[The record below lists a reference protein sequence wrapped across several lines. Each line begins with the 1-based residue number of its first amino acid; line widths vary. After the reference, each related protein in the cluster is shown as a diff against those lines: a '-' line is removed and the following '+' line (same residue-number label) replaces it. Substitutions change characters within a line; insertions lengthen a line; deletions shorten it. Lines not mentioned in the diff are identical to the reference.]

1 MASKLFRIKRNWA
14 REQITVAVYDDTIND
29 NEIEEAKAQ
38 EHQLARAGYTREIVY
53 VETPVE
59 DFEQM
64 LVDKTIARLTE
75 RPPDEWKRLRWAF
88 TEATITSELRK
99 IIQDEVEKTTR
110 EAFRECARELKYI
123 LKKIW

>member
-1 MASKLFRIKRNWA
+1 MPSKLFRIKRNWN
-14 REQITVAVYDDTIND
+14 REQITVTVYDTPKTDE
-29 NEIEEAKAQ
+29 EIEDEKTPQ
-38 EHQLARAGYTREIVY
+38 NQLARAGYTREIVY

-64 LVDKTIARLTE
+64 LVDKILARLTE

-88 TEATITSELRK
+88 TEATITAELRA
-99 IIQDEVEKTTR
+99 IIRDEIEKTTR

>member
-1 MASKLFRIKRNWA
+1 MPSKLFRIKRNWD
-14 REQITVAVYDDTIND
+14 REQITVTVYDTPKTDE
-29 NEIEEAKAQ
+29 EIEDEKTPQ
-38 EHQLARAGYTREIVY
+38 NQLARAGYTREIVY

-59 DFEQM
+59 DFEHM
-64 LVDKTIARLTE
+64 LIEKILARMTE

-88 TEATITSELRK
+88 TEATITAELRT
-99 IIQDEVEKTTR
+99 IIRDEIEKTTR